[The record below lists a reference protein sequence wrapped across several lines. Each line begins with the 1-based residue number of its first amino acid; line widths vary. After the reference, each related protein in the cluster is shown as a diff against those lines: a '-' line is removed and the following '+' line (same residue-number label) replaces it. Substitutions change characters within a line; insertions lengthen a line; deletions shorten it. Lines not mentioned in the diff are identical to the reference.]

1 MPDGDKFY
9 WGVRGT
15 GSRTLL
21 NLVRSGAGLDVA
33 ADQGA
38 KVVTEQLKRVPV
50 QGVLRDGI
58 DILVSALPRV
68 ESDAS
73 APARPVALAQAA
85 LRRLRRTVGNDDAGA
100 VALRALENT
109 YKRLRSSGRSF
120 TRTEVKREVAG
131 TCTTSLLGR
140 AVFDGTRCELMRE
153 VGRLAQQ
160 QLVYE
165 RELAAGVTERMAAN
179 FDRVFEHGP
188 DETIRSPRR
197 RSQPKSFNLDQ
208 LHAPIVSALQ

>member
-38 KVVTEQLKRVPV
+38 KVVTEQMKKASVR
-50 QGVLRDGI
+50 GVLSDGI

-73 APARPVALAQAA
+73 APDRPVALAQAA
-85 LRRLRRTVGNDDAGA
+85 LRGL
-100 VALRALENT
+100 
-109 YKRLRSSGRSF
+109 
-120 TRTEVKREVAG
+120 
-131 TCTTSLLGR
+131 
-140 AVFDGTRCELMRE
+140 
-153 VGRLAQQ
+153 
-160 QLVYE
+160 
-165 RELAAGVTERMAAN
+165 
-179 FDRVFEHGP
+179 
-188 DETIRSPRR
+188 PRR
-197 RSQPKSFNLDQ
+197 CANGIHGWDS
-208 LHAPIVSALQ
+208 